1 MDSFISSRREDPSVK
16 ERERALQSLDLS
28 YHDYKKTIRHLDE
41 GIQVRL
47 LRVSSPRC
55 SQVVT
60 VSHQFYNDLTA
71 ILIRFKEECVEW
83 VMGRRSELK

>member
-28 YHDYKKTIRHLDE
+28 YHQYKTTIRHLDE

-47 LRVSSPRC
+47 LRGLFSTMFSSGYCISP
-55 SQVVT
+55 V
-60 VSHQFYNDLTA
+60 L
-71 ILIRFKEECVEW
+71 
-83 VMGRRSELK
+83 